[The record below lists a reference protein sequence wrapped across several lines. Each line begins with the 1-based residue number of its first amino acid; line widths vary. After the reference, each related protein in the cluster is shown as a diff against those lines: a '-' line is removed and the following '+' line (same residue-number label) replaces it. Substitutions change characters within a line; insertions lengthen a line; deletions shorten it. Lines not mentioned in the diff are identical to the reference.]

1 MSFKEPKFKTLF
13 ATQIHPIEATDETRN
28 EAKASLRQ
36 LRNLLPPEINPED
49 EPALLFVAG
58 NLAVGGLINLNDDG
72 IDIETALAV
81 YKKFERQQ
89 INVEHDRK
97 AVVGYIVHAG
107 LSEFGTDKIITEEE
121 ARAANKPFNISV
133 IIAFWRTV
141 ARELCDYIE
150 SSAAPTSTQENELSL
165 SFEVGFEGYYVAVLP
180 KETPV
185 IASASM
191 TVHPDNEAFS
201 RYSGALRAYR
211 GSGMDPDDANKHV
224 YRIVNKEVT
233 PLGGGVVTVPAA
245 FVKGLT
251 AIVKKP
257 EPVEAEEPKEVGEVE
272 DPAHEAQEKE
282 AEAVLKALEEA
293 RSIVFAFI
301 TEMDKKASA
310 FIKTPKTGVS
320 SITAIN
326 LSNMKLDIQ
335 SLKERLSKVTK
346 IEDLNEVVASVSP
359 VIDAIVAESERQEQ
373 VRKEAEAHTAKIEAA
388 KAEALANATKLSAE
402 LEVVKAELAQIKA
415 AQDAA
420 AAEQAFNTRMST
432 IDEVFE
438 LADDERAE
446 IVADVK
452 GLSDEAFAKWL
463 DKSKKLMKE
472 KMKSEKAKKAGE
484 AKAAQDAIIAKFT
497 EKGVK
502 VKVTDTGFD
511 VEEIIA
517 SAQGNPISAP
527 AGTVVRPTSN
537 DLASL
542 AKAAMSTMTIGG
554 KKIDQ
559 IK

>member
-1 MSFKEPKFKTLF
+1 MSFKEPTFKTLF
-13 ATQIHPIEATDETRN
+13 ATQIHPVEATDETRN

-36 LRNLLPPEINPED
+36 LRDLLPPEINPEE
-49 EPALLFVAG
+49 EPALLFAAG
-58 NLAVGGLINLNDDG
+58 NIAVGGMVNLNDDG
-72 IDIETALAV
+72 VDIETGLSI
-81 YKKFERQQ
+81 YKKFIRQQ

-97 AVVGYIVHAG
+97 CVVGYIVHAG

-133 IIAFWRTV
+133 VIAFWRTV

-150 SSAAPTSTQENELSL
+150 TSSGLTATQENELSL

-185 IASASM
+185 IASATM
-191 TVHPDNEAFS
+191 VVHPDNEAFS
-201 RYSGALRAYR
+201 RYSSALRAYR

-251 AIVKKP
+251 AITKKP
-257 EPVEAEEPKEVGEVE
+257 EPEEREEEEEIE

-282 AEAVLKALEEA
+282 AEAISKILEEA
-293 RSIVFAFI
+293 KTITLAFI
-301 TEMDKKASA
+301 TEVDKKAST

-452 GLSDEAFAKWL
+452 GLSDEAFAKWM

-517 SAQGNPISAP
+517 SAQGNPTSAP
-527 AGTVVRPTSN
+527 AGTVVQPTSN

-542 AKAAMSTMTIGG
+542 AKAAMSTMKIGG
-554 KKIDQ
+554 KTIEQ